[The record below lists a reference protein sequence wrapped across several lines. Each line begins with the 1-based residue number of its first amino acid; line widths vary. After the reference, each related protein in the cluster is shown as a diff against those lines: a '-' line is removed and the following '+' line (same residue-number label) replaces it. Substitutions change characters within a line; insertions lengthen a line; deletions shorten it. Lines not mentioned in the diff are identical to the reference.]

1 MGRALR
7 LLFTVAVMAWP
18 VFHSH
23 PALAEA
29 RLPYVKRFSMPSPAD
44 IFRWPLSVHAD
55 LHTGEI
61 FVCDQLNG
69 RIVIF
74 DSEGRYRFQIT
85 GGQVFRSP
93 LDVAVTPEGYILVL
107 GYVEARRQLVLLDFD
122 GKPMA
127 DLPLTGLPEGVVE
140 TEFVSVALSPAG
152 DRMYVLDQANFKLW
166 IAGLDG
172 RVSGSVDF
180 IAGMTEEET
189 REQFLG
195 HVDVY
200 GSTVLVALPMAGE
213 VRLYSL
219 TGEPLGRVGTKGT
232 SPCNTAF
239 PVSAA
244 MDRDGNVLVLDQQR
258 MLTMLWNPDGNQ
270 CLYETGGVGGRPGD
284 LYKPAD
290 LALDAAGRVYISQGF
305 DGRIQVFGNAA
316 PAFGPG
322 PSAKFSEAL
331 ARDALE

>member
-1 MGRALR
+1 MSRPLRFLIAL
-7 LLFTVAVMAWP
+7 FIIAWP
-18 VFHSH
+18 VLCAR
-23 PALAEA
+23 PAMAEA
-29 RLPYVKRFSMPSPAD
+29 RLPYLKRLSLPSATD
-44 IFRWPLSVHAD
+44 IFKWPYSVHAD
-55 LHTGEI
+55 LHTGEV
-61 FVCDQLNG
+61 FVCDQLNS

-74 DSEGRYRFQIT
+74 DKDGHYRFQIP
-85 GGQVFRSP
+85 GGRVFNSP

-127 DLPLTGLPEGVVE
+127 DLPLTGLPEGVGE
-140 TEFVSVALSPAG
+140 TEFVSVALSPEG

-166 IAGLDG
+166 IADLDG

-200 GSTVLVALPMAGE
+200 GSTVLVGLPIEGE
-213 VRLYSL
+213 VQLFDL
-219 TGEPLGRVGTKGT
+219 DGEPLGRVGTKGT

-239 PVSAA
+239 PVAAA

-316 PAFGPG
+316 PAFVSKAPEID
-322 PSAKFSEAL
+322 K
-331 ARDALE
+331 